1 MVIRMRPIVI
11 YLGVMPC
18 AAILAV
24 SEAVHPMSAQQAD
37 LPPTARIEV
46 TVSVPAV
53 VYSGVPCIAE
63 ILVQNNIPKVARLS
77 KEEILAMEEKQRGEY
92 FQRQILSNLRIPEY
106 SLLSNQPPPF
116 SVEIVDH
123 TGKTVVPPNR
133 PGLLAF
139 FTMNADLLNPGDG
152 LPISQMRFIRPHFS
166 VRSGQQGSLIV
177 DLQPWTQSLK
187 PGEYRL
193 TVTMYPGG
201 MSAAGRGG
209 TVSWKSEPVEFRI
222 KRLGGALGRAIRRA
236 FPAVTADRPDEPD
249 WFKSLEPWEKPYSW
263 GGGYTEPRRFGW
275 LRPAVDLQHLRDEVP
290 DEVWT
295 SLAVYSFLS
304 RSIKVEPDAEPPLEL
319 LESLPDYLQG
329 FTGMLLYE
337 SLLGKGDGAEAA
349 KLRARLIG
357 KRPDLRWQ
365 LDRAKQGDGLIQ
377 LAKRRAAKNQPEND
391 QDDPDKP

>member
-1 MVIRMRPIVI
+1 MVIKKDSKTG
-11 YLGVMPC
+11 LLSCLLSG
-18 AAILAV
+18 AILLCSHARGIT
-24 SEAVHPMSAQQAD
+24 ALAD
-37 LPPTARIEV
+37 DPPTPEIEV
-46 TVSVPAV
+46 SVSVPPV
-53 VYSGVPCIAE
+53 VYSGLPCIAE
-63 ILVQNNIPKVARLS
+63 ILLQNNIRKVARLS

-92 FQRQILSNLRIPEY
+92 FQRQLLSNLTVPEY
-106 SLLSNQPPPF
+106 GILSDYPPPF
-116 SVEIVDH
+116 SVEIVDRG
-123 TGKTVVPPNR
+123 GKTVVPPSR
-133 PGLLAF
+133 PGIASF
-139 FTMNADLLNPGDG
+139 FTANAEQFNPPGD
-152 LPISQMRFIRPHFS
+152 LMDYMRPHFS
-166 VRSGQQGSLIV
+166 VGSGQRRSLIV

-193 TVTMYPGG
+193 TLTMYPGG
-201 MSAAGRGG
+201 MLGAGRGG
-209 TVSWKSEPVEFRI
+209 TLSWKSKPVEFRI
-222 KRLGGALGRAIRRA
+222 KRLGGAVSGAIRRA
-236 FPAVTADRPDEPD
+236 FPALTADRPDEPD
-249 WFKSLEPWEKPYSW
+249 WFKSLEPWQKPYSW
-263 GGGYTEPRRFGW
+263 GGNRPEPRRFGW

-349 KLRARLIG
+349 TLRTRLIG